1 MKILL
6 IEDEP
11 AISSSI
17 QTYLKLEGWQCDLAQ
32 DFKSGYEKMVQAQYD
47 CMLVDITLPGG
58 SGLELIQQMQENLDK
73 TGVIII
79 SAKKSV
85 DDKVKGLEL
94 GADDY
99 MTKPFHLPELNARI
113 KSVIRRKRKTK
124 DNVITFNEISLFP
137 DQMSLLV
144 NGVQVELTRSEYRLM
159 QFFLL
164 NQKKVLSKE
173 MIASHLTGDQ
183 IDYIVDLDFV
193 YSHVKNLR
201 KKLSEVNC
209 PDYIKAV
216 YGMGYKFSER

>member
-11 AISSSI
+11 VISSSI
-17 QTYLKLEGWQCDLAQ
+17 QTYLKLEGWQCDLAP
-32 DFKSGYEKMVQAQYD
+32 DFNTGYEKMTQAHYD
-47 CMLVDITLPGG
+47 CLLVDITLPGG
-58 SGLELIQQMQENLDK
+58 SGLELIRRMSGDLER

-85 DDKVKGLEL
+85 EDKVKGLEL

-99 MTKPFHLPELNARI
+99 LTKPFHLPELNARI
-113 KSVIRRKRKTK
+113 KSVIRRKRVTK
-124 DNVITFNEISLFP
+124 DEAITFREITLFP
-137 DQMSLLV
+137 DRMSLQV
-144 NGVQVELTRSEYRLM
+144 NGEKVDLTRSEYRLLE
-159 QFFLL
+159 FFLL

-183 IDYIVDLDFV
+183 IDFIVDLDFV

-201 KKLSEVNC
+201 KKLTEAACTN
-209 PDYIKAV
+209 YIKAV
-216 YGMGYKFSER
+216 YGMGYKFGDS